1 MWLLSDAWCSACH
14 RPQVKLLEQP
24 GQQAISIA
32 QFLGKAVE
40 PPLQQS
46 VTSAIQVGRCWQAR
60 GVSVAKRGLAGGA
73 GQEGMVWHS
82 PAQHCPSF

>member
-1 MWLLSDAWCSACH
+1 MRCCL
-14 RPQVKLLEQP
+14 PQVKLLEQP

-46 VTSAIQVGRCWQAR
+46 VTSAIQVGEDWRSLAYKTFSLHGWCQGSAVAAIPA
-60 GVSVAKRGLAGGA
+60 GCESVADQWNTLD
-73 GQEGMVWHS
+73 
-82 PAQHCPSF
+82 

>member
-46 VTSAIQVGRCWQAR
+46 VTSAIQVG
-60 GVSVAKRGLAGGA
+60 GVGRSPGLK
-73 GQEGMVWHS
+73 QS
-82 PAQHCPSF
+82 L